1 MLHQHPNPVT
11 SVRRPIDLSGIVMHN
26 HRSYLPT
33 SSLRGTY
40 SSRILLSGSKRF
52 RSVCLRSTFYNSH
65 RFITMLRPSGQP
77 LFPLKTRSVRSRKF
91 LLPSWYTRPPSVQRV
106 SLFEVLNR
114 CFLQVF
120 AFACAFTYDSEK
132 HRLLVSPLPVCIP
145 FPAGTW

>member
-65 RFITMLRPSGQP
+65 RFITTLQP
-77 LFPLKTRSVRSRKF
+77 LERSFYQLRIWSVRFRKVLSPRRCIRQSSGR
-91 LLPSWYTRPPSVQRV
+91 LL

-132 HRLLVSPLPVCIP
+132 HRLLVSPLLVCIP
-145 FPAGTW
+145 LPAGTW